1 MGRTVVD
8 PVTFSFPA
16 IWEGVAAVV
25 TAVGVVGAGDPGMV
39 VWPGTAVVDT
49 GVAAVVGTGFCSGV
63 PVHPLAKIP
72 SRRSPARIRGIER
85 YHVFICHRIRN
96 R

>member
-8 PVTFSFPA
+8 PDTMIVPG
-16 IWEGVAAVV
+16 IWDTTPGGAGETGVGAAVS
-25 TAVGVVGAGDPGMV
+25 GVP
-39 VWPGTAVVDT
+39 VWPGTIEVGT
-49 GVAAVVGTGFCSGV
+49 GVATVVGTGFCSGV

-72 SRRSPARIRGIER
+72 IRRSPTRIRGSER